1 MAEMFLVTG
10 STGATGSKTVKFLL
24 DAGVRVRA
32 FVHGED
38 ERSAALSVQGANVVR
53 GDLLD
58 FEAVCSALEG
68 VQGAYF
74 VYPIRPGILQASAY
88 FAQAA
93 KEAGIKIVVNM
104 SQISARREAKSH
116 AAQDH
121 WISEQV
127 FNWSGVPTTHIRP
140 TLFAEWALYWTD
152 QIKTGTLRL
161 PFGTGKHAPI
171 AAEDQARVIAKILLN
186 PQEHKGKVYPL
197 YGEREYSFPEIA
209 AEIGKVIGKPVGYE
223 QVDAWTLKKLATN
236 SPRRT
241 YEGRV
246 QGVTDTQLQHF
257 EEIAKDHQNG
267 VFAGTNDLVE
277 KIGGQRPIGLPEF
290 LEAHRGALL
299 S

>member
-1 MAEMFLVTG
+1 M
-10 STGATGSKTVKFLL
+10 
-24 DAGVRVRA
+24 RA

-38 ERSAALSVQGANVVR
+38 ERSAALAAQGADVVR

-58 FEAVCSALEG
+58 FEAVRSALEG
-68 VQGAYF
+68 AQGAYF

-161 PFGTGKHAPI
+161 PFGTGKHAPL
-171 AAEDQARVIAKILLN
+171 AAEDLARVIAKILLT
-186 PQEHKGKVYPL
+186 PQEHKGRVYPL
-197 YGEREYSFPEIA
+197 YGEKEYSFPEIA
-209 AEIGKVIGKPVGYE
+209 VEIGKVIGKPVGYE
-223 QVDAWTLKKLATN
+223 QVDAWTLKTLAA
-236 SPRRT
+236 SSQRRN

-246 QGVTDTQLQHF
+246 QVVTDTQWQHF

>member
-1 MAEMFLVTG
+1 VSKMFLVTG
-10 STGATGSKTVKFLL
+10 STGSTGSNTVKFLL
-24 DAGVRVRA
+24 NAGARVRA
-32 FVHGED
+32 FVHSED
-38 ERSAALSVQGANVVR
+38 ERSAALAAQGANVVR

-58 FEAVCSALEG
+58 FEAACSALEG
-68 VQGAYF
+68 TQGAYF

-88 FAQAA
+88 FTQEA
-93 KEAGIKIVVNM
+93 KEVGIEIVVNM

-127 FNWSGVPTTHIRP
+127 FNWSGVPTTHLRP

-152 QIKTGTLRL
+152 LIKTGTLRL

-171 AAEDQARVIAKILLN
+171 AAEDLARVIAKILLT
-186 PQEHKGKVYPL
+186 PQEHTGQVYPL
-197 YGEREYSFPEIA
+197 YGEKEYSFPEIA

-223 QVDAWTLKKLATN
+223 QVDAGTLKKLAAN
-236 SPRRT
+236 SPRRN
-241 YEGRV
+241 YEGRI
-246 QGVTDTQLQHF
+246 QAVTDTQLQHF

-277 KIGGQRPIGLPEF
+277 KIGGQRPIGFPEF
-290 LEAHRGALL
+290 LEAHRRALL